1 MERLVPKVG
10 QNSATALKRF
20 NLASQLTVE
29 VLPGAWRQV
38 LGQLGE
44 MGSSDEY
51 GCAQDG
57 SGAGGRDRGRRAG
70 MRELVKRWRVKRM
83 PGWRKT
89 SGRTYAMAEQG

>member
-1 MERLVPKVG
+1 MTKSRGLLDAEDG
-10 QNSATALKRF
+10 QNGAIALIRF

-44 MGSSDEY
+44 IGS
-51 GCAQDG
+51 
-57 SGAGGRDRGRRAG
+57 
-70 MRELVKRWRVKRM
+70 M